1 MHGFRN
7 LTVMNGEPLRSPMVP
22 KSGVLPSTTME
33 KFILGLKEIFGYYER
48 NKEGYLQLFQSGQAG
63 NNWQP
68 ICA

>member
-1 MHGFRN
+1 
-7 LTVMNGEPLRSPMVP
+7 MVP